1 MNKLWIW
8 TLALTALT
16 VASGCSNERRLAKGK
31 PLRQLSSDAILE
43 GYEADALHWDWLSMK
58 VDVALSGQTGLQL
71 PSDSLPDGLSQ
82 SFKATVRM
90 ARDSVIWASITPA
103 LGIEVARLLIRPD
116 SLFLLSKIPG
126 NAFYTAEPLAHL
138 QAWTGA
144 DLDFRDLQDLLSGRP
159 LGLDP
164 ENDRFL
170 SRIDGRQYLLVSRYK
185 RPVRRLVGLDDKEV
199 GPSDTLRVQVT
210 DRRYN
215 RVRNHNEEDD
225 LLIKRHWFNGL
236 TFDPEKDIFD
246 DLYEKRTIQ
255 ILRSRFDDTAEGR
268 IPMAIE
274 VRFQSPEALLG
285 VEMDIHRVRANSPAE
300 LLFEIPD
307 GTPRKSL

>member
-1 MNKLWIW
+1 MKKLWLW
-8 TLALTALT
+8 SLALAALT
-16 VASGCSNERRLAKGK
+16 LASGCSNERRLAKGK

-43 GYEADALHWDWLSMK
+43 HYEEDALRWDWLSMK
-58 VDVALSGQTGLQL
+58 VDVSVSGQTGLLL
-71 PSDSLPDGLSQ
+71 PSDSLPDAMSQ

-126 NAFYTAEPLAHL
+126 NAFYTAEPLERL

-164 ENDRFL
+164 ETDRFL

-199 GPSDTLRVQVT
+199 GPSDTLRVQTT

-215 RVRNHNEEDD
+215 RVRNASEEDD

-236 TFDPEKDIFD
+236 TFDPEKDVFD
-246 DLYEKRTIQ
+246 DLYEQRTIQ
-255 ILRSRFDDTAEGR
+255 ILRRRFDDTGEGR
-268 IPMAIE
+268 IPMALE
-274 VRFQSPEALLG
+274 VHFESPESMLG
-285 VEMDIHRVRANSPAE
+285 LEVDIQRVRVNNPAE

-307 GTPRKSL
+307 GTPRKTL